1 MRASRSVLTF
11 LTAAAVVGTLV
22 ACAPTAEVSTLPAT
36 VDEPVVEAPADEAP
50 ADNGDTA
57 EFANPVTEPGELLTT
72 ITGEGF
78 SVAVYQVGTEKASK
92 TGQFATPDGKPVIE
106 VGADIVFVNYVVT
119 NTGTADIPLGYSLV
133 DISARYEDW
142 PYLQGMDS
150 VVDSALFE
158 SLQVNSSALAA
169 GAGDAP
175 FVWKPGTSFSYGQ
188 NFLYQAGS
196 PIVFSVSLTPVDAA
210 GDLLHDEGQ
219 DIDGATS
226 IK

>member
-1 MRASRSVLTF
+1 MRASRSVLTL

-22 ACAPTAEVSTLPAT
+22 ACAPTAAPDTEEI
-36 VDEPVVEAPADEAP
+36 VDAPVIEEAAEEAPVAD
-50 ADNGDTA
+50 GDTA
-57 EFANPVTEPGELLTT
+57 EFAKPVTEPGELLTT
-72 ITGEGF
+72 ITGDGF
-78 SVAVYQVGTEKASK
+78 SVAVYQVSTEKASK

-133 DISARYEDW
+133 DISARYDDW

-158 SLQVNSSALAA
+158 SLQVNSTPLAT
-169 GAGDAP
+169 GVGDAP

-196 PIVFSVSLTPVDAA
+196 PIVFTATLTPVDDA
-210 GDLLHDEGQ
+210 GDLLHDERQ
-219 DIDGATS
+219 EVEGATS

>member
-1 MRASRSVLTF
+1 MRASRSVLTL

-22 ACAPTAEVSTLPAT
+22 ACAPTAAPDIDET
-36 VDEPVVEAPADEAP
+36 VDTPAVEEAAEEAPVT
-50 ADNGDTA
+50 NGDTA
-57 EFANPVTEPGELLTT
+57 EFAKPVTEPGELLTT

-78 SVAVYQVGTEKASK
+78 SVAVYQVGTEKATK
-92 TGQFATPDGKPVIE
+92 VGQFATPDGNPVIE

-133 DISARYEDW
+133 DVTARYDDW

-158 SLQVNSSALAA
+158 SLQVNSFPL
-169 GAGDAP
+169 GNGVGDAP

-196 PIVFSVSLTPVDAA
+196 PIVFTATLIPVDDA
-210 GDLLHDEGQ
+210 GDLLHDERQ
-219 DIDGATS
+219 EVEGATS